1 MALDGTR
8 RTWRRAVT
16 DENLALTAHLLR
28 RAGFGA
34 GRDELE
40 DYASMGYEE
49 VVEDLLQPER
59 HPDDLA
65 DMFGRYYDGEGVPSA
80 AAKWI
85 YRMINTRRPLEE
97 KMALFW
103 HQIFATGWTKSEH
116 GPASFDQIDTFRRI
130 GMSDVRTI
138 LVELSRD
145 PAMIFWLDNN
155 ENHKTE
161 INENYGR
168 ELLELFSMGVGNY
181 TEDDIKN
188 AARAFT
194 GWTFSQP
201 IPLYPF
207 GNYPT
212 RFVYQDDD
220 HDDSEKTFLDETG
233 RFNGEDIV
241 DIIAKQPATARFLSR
256 HLYNFFVA
264 DEPRVPAWE
273 QVLPQDPEAIESLM
287 GAYAESGGD
296 IRSILRALFTSD
308 FFKEARS
315 RKVKSPAELVAGV
328 IKLVGTHRFPRPGL
342 LDYSAAT
349 TLMGQALFDPPTV
362 EGWHTG
368 KEWIDGGTLNE
379 RVNFAADEVA
389 DVTKP
394 GIQAIIERLES
405 RGQPLAPDEFVDQCL
420 ELTGPVSVGTETRDG
435 LVRYAESGG
444 PLGFASEEE
453 SDVSLSRTVRMI
465 QLIVASRDYQFA

>member
-1 MALDGTR
+1 
-8 RTWRRAVT
+8 VT
-16 DENLALTAHLLR
+16 DSNLDLTAHLLR

-34 GRDELE
+34 GREELE

-49 VVEDLLQPER
+49 VVEDLLHPER
-59 HPDDLA
+59 HPDDFTDIL
-65 DMFGRYYDGEGVPSA
+65 DRYYEGEGVPSA
-80 AAKWI
+80 AAKWM
-85 YRMINTRRPLEE
+85 YRMVNTRRPLQE

-103 HQIFATGWTKSEH
+103 HHVFATGWTKSEH
-116 GPASFDQIDTFRRI
+116 GPASFTQIDTFRRV
-130 GMSDVRTI
+130 GMSNVRSI

-212 RFVYQDDD
+212 RFVYREDD
-220 HDDSEKTFLDETG
+220 HDDSDKTFLGQTG
-233 RFNGEDIV
+233 RFNGEDII

-264 DEPRVPAWE
+264 DEPQVPAWE
-273 QVLPQDPEAIESLM
+273 QVPPHDPEAIETLM
-287 GAYAESGGD
+287 RAYGESGGD
-296 IRSILRALFTSD
+296 IRSILRSLFNSD
-308 FFKEARS
+308 SFKSARS
-315 RKVKSPAELVAGV
+315 KKVKSPAELVAGV
-328 IKLVGTHRFPRPGL
+328 IKLVGTYRFPRPGL
-342 LDYSAAT
+342 LAYSEAT

-379 RVNFAADEVA
+379 RVNFAVNEVA
-389 DVTKP
+389 DATKP
-394 GIQAIIERLES
+394 GVRAIIERLES
-405 RGQPLAPDEFVDQCL
+405 QGQPLAPDEFVDQCL
-420 ELTGPVSVGTETRDG
+420 ELTGPVSIGDDTRER
-435 LVRYAESGG
+435 LVRYAESSGD
-444 PLGFASEEE
+444 LGFGSEADSDAS
-453 SDVSLSRTVRMI
+453 VSRTVRMI
-465 QLIVASRDYQFA
+465 QLIVASREYQFA

>member
-1 MALDGTR
+1 MTDGSL
-8 RTWRRAVT
+8 V
-16 DENLALTAHLLR
+16 LTAHLLR
-28 RAGFGA
+28 RAGFGT
-34 GRDELE
+34 GREELE
-40 DYASMGYEE
+40 SYSSMGYEA
-49 VVEDLLQPER
+49 VVEDLLHPER
-59 HPDDLA
+59 HPDETSDIL
-65 DMFGRYYDGEGVPSA
+65 DRYYEGEGVPSA

-85 YRMINTRRPLEE
+85 YVMVNTRRPLEE
-97 KMALFW
+97 KMTLFW
-103 HQIFATGWTKSEH
+103 HQVFATGWAKSEH
-116 GPASFDQIDTFRRI
+116 LPSSRAQIDTFRRV

-138 LVELSRD
+138 LVELSKD

-207 GNYPT
+207 GHYPA
-212 RFVYQDDD
+212 RFVYREDD
-220 HDDSEKTFLDETG
+220 HDDSEKIFLGETG
-233 RFNGEDIV
+233 RFNGGDIV
-241 DIIAKQPATARFLSR
+241 DIIARQPATAKFLSR

-264 DEPRVPAWE
+264 DEPQVPAWE
-273 QVLPQDPEAIESLM
+273 QVPPQDPQAIEILM
-287 GAYAESGGD
+287 GAYIDSDGD
-296 IRSILRALFTSD
+296 IRSILRVLFNSV
-308 FFKEARS
+308 FFEEAQS
-315 RKVKSPAELVAGV
+315 KKVKSPTELVAGV
-328 IKLVGTHRFPRPGL
+328 IKLVGTYRFPRPGL
-342 LDYSAAT
+342 IGYSEAI
-349 TLMGQALFDPPTV
+349 TLMGQSLFDPQTV

-379 RVNFAADEVA
+379 RVNFAVNEVA
-389 DVTKP
+389 DGTKP
-394 GIQAIIERLES
+394 GIRSIVERLES
-405 RGQPLAPDEFVDQCL
+405 RGHPLAPDEFVDQCL
-420 ELTGPVSVGTETRDG
+420 ELTGPVSVGADTRDG

-453 SDVSLSRTVRMI
+453 SNVSVSRIVRMI